1 MAKRKCGIVK
11 KMNNKLKTAFKQELP
26 FFLYQ
31 PAVIWQMLFFYVPIL
46 FIIFISFKQI
56 GATFFSGFTLDNYA
70 QFFSSGFVL
79 ILVRSLSLGFFTSFF
94 CLLIGY
100 PVAYYIARKAG
111 TWKNLMLFFL
121 ILPFWTNML
130 VQVYA
135 WFAVLEHQGFLN
147 LLLLKI
153 GLISEPLTLLNNRF
167 AVYMVMVYYY
177 LPFMILPIYAVLEK
191 LDGSLIEASRDLGA
205 TQKQTFMRVILPLSM
220 SGMMTGFFLV
230 FVPAF
235 GEFVIPGLMGG
246 NKFMYVGSL
255 ISYYYLVARSEPLGA
270 AFTVVS
276 CVVLMIAAL
285 LIYAFFSRFI
295 TRDKGL

>member
-1 MAKRKCGIVK
+1 
-11 KMNNKLKTAFKQELP
+11 MNNKLKAAFKRELP

-31 PAVIWQMLFFYVPIL
+31 PAIIWQVLFFYVPIL

-56 GATFFSGFTLDNYA
+56 GASFFSGFTLENYM
-70 QFFSSGFVL
+70 QFFASGFFH
-79 ILVRSLSLGFFTSFF
+79 ILLRSVALAFFTAVF

-100 PVAYYIARKAG
+100 PVAYYIACKAER
-111 TWKNLMLFFL
+111 WKNLMLFFL

-147 LLLLKI
+147 LLLMKI
-153 GLISEPLTLLNNRF
+153 GLISEPWTFLNNRF
-167 AVYMVMVYYY
+167 AVYMVMIYYY

-191 LDGSLIEASRDLGA
+191 LDKSFIEASRDLGA
-205 TQKQTFMRVILPLSM
+205 TQRQTFMRVILPLSM
-220 SGMMTGFFLV
+220 SGIMTGFFLV

-246 NKFMYVGSL
+246 NKLMYVGSL
-255 ISYYYLVARSEPLGA
+255 ISYYYLVARNEPLGA

-276 CVVLMIAAL
+276 CLVLVMIALA
-285 LIYAFFSRFI
+285 IYAIFSRFMM
-295 TRDKGL
+295 RDKGAQ

>member
-1 MAKRKCGIVK
+1 
-11 KMNNKLKTAFKQELP
+11 
-26 FFLYQ
+26 
-31 PAVIWQMLFFYVPIL
+31 
-46 FIIFISFKQI
+46 
-56 GATFFSGFTLDNYA
+56 
-70 QFFSSGFVL
+70 
-79 ILVRSLSLGFFTSFF
+79 
-94 CLLIGY
+94 
-100 PVAYYIARKAG
+100 
-111 TWKNLMLFFL
+111 MLFFL

-153 GLISEPLTLLNNRF
+153 GLIAEPLTLLNNRF

-220 SGMMTGFFLV
+220 SGVMTGFFLV

-246 NKFMYVGSL
+246 NKLMYVGSL
-255 ISYYYLVARSEPLGA
+255 ISYYYLVARNEPLGA

-276 CVVLMIAAL
+276 CLVLIIAAL
-285 LIYAFFSRFI
+285 LIYAVFSRFI

>member
-1 MAKRKCGIVK
+1 MAKRKCCIVE
-11 KMNNKLKTAFKQELP
+11 KMNNKLKSAFKHELP

-31 PAVIWQMLFFYVPIL
+31 PAVIWQVLFFYVPIL
-46 FIIFISFKQI
+46 FIIFISFKDI
-56 GATFFSGFTLDNYA
+56 GAPILSGFTLDNYA
-70 QFFSSGFVL
+70 QFFSSGFAL
-79 ILVRSLSLGFFTSFF
+79 ILVRSLSLAFFSALF

-100 PVAYYIARKAG
+100 PVAYYIARKAD

-153 GLISEPLTLLNNRF
+153 GLIAEPLTLLNNRF

-177 LPFMILPIYAVLEK
+177 VPFMILPIYAVLEK

-220 SGMMTGFFLV
+220 SGVMTGFFLV

-246 NKFMYVGSL
+246 NKLMYVGSL
-255 ISYYYLVARSEPLGA
+255 ISYYYLVARNAPLGA

-276 CVVLMIAAL
+276 CVVLIITAL
-285 LIYAFFSRFI
+285 FIYVVFSRFI

>member
-1 MAKRKCGIVK
+1 MAKRKRGIIK

-31 PAVIWQMLFFYVPIL
+31 PAVIWQVLFFYVPIL
-46 FIIFISFKQI
+46 FIIFISFKHI
-56 GATFFSGFTLDNYA
+56 GATVFSGFTLDNYM
-70 QFFSSGFVL
+70 QFFSASFVQIL
-79 ILVRSLSLGFFTSFF
+79 IRSIALAFFTAIFSLF
-94 CLLIGY
+94 IGY
-100 PVAYYIARKAG
+100 PVAYYIARQAERS
-111 TWKNLMLFFL
+111 KNLMLFFL
-121 ILPFWTNML
+121 LLPFWTNML

-153 GLISEPLTLLNNRF
+153 GLIAEPLTLLNNSF

-191 LDGSLIEASRDLGA
+191 LDDSLIEASRDLGA
-205 TQKQTFMRVILPLSM
+205 TQRQTFMRVVLPLSM
-220 SGMMTGFFLV
+220 SGVMTGFFLV

-246 NKFMYVGSL
+246 NKLMYVGSL
-255 ISYYYLVARSEPLGA
+255 ISYYYLVARNEPLGA
-270 AFTVVS
+270 AFTVAS
-276 CVVLMIAAL
+276 CVVLILAAL
-285 LIYAFFSRFI
+285 CVYVAFSRFI
-295 TRDKGL
+295 ARDKGL